1 MHISTDVFV
10 SVRVHD
16 IYHVEPLVNCRGN
29 TDEIGVVEEGSREF

>member
-16 IYHVEPLVNCRGN
+16 IYHVEPLVNSRGN
-29 TDEIGVVEEGSREF
+29 TDEIGVVEEGSKEF